1 LSAQWTGEGEDL
13 HSDGLPNFQMRE
25 YSHSLVLLIKD
36 GSGKAILSLDSSSS
50 LTMQQ
55 TKKVLSLIIL

>member
-1 LSAQWTGEGEDL
+1 
-13 HSDGLPNFQMRE
+13 MRE
-25 YSHSLVLLIKD
+25 YSHSLSAFDKD

-55 TKKVLSLIIL
+55 TKKVLSLIIVGERAVFEYY